1 MQSYQQHQGY
11 IDMHPFW
18 YKLIGA
24 VTTVG
29 FGGSAALEGPS
40 IYGGGAIGSWLW
52 TTLKRLGLELEP
64 RDRRIMLI
72 SSAAAG
78 MAAAFRAPPPGLIFA
93 LGRPYSD
100 HLAPEPLF
108 PPPIPPA
115 LSS

>member
-52 TTLKRLGLELEP
+52 RGLKRLGLEVGP
-64 RDRRIMLI
+64 GDRRIMLI
-72 SSAAAG
+72 RGAAAGSGGEFSAAA
-78 MAAAFRAPPPGLIFA
+78 PGT
-93 LGRPYSD
+93 
-100 HLAPEPLF
+100 HLAPRGAANRQ
-108 PPPIPPA
+108 PA
-115 LSS
+115 P

>member
-52 TTLKRLGLELEP
+52 PRLKRLGLELEA

-72 SSAAAG
+72 SGAAAG
-78 MAAAFRAPPPGLIFA
+78 RAAGLRAPLAGALFA
-93 LGRPYSD
+93 LGMPYRG
-100 HLAPEPLF
+100 
-108 PPPIPPA
+108 A
-115 LSS
+115 LGP